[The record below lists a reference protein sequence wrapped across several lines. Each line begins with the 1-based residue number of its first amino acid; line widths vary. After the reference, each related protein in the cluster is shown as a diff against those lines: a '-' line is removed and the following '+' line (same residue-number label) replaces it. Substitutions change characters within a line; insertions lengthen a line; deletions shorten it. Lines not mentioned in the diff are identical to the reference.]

1 MKDEELKRETEESSG
16 TVPVL
21 AAVVC
26 IVYYLEHGLLDS
38 LSADIPQLVDA
49 GHRADLIDLVQE
61 DDTCNTTAAHIRPPT
76 ERSQRRQRQQVTH
89 AQRCTADNS
98 PGWPSSISPQW
109 GAALGQEK
117 YTYTHWDE
125 QKTKWYFVRS
135 TRQIIPL
142 NTKIKKFMP
151 N

>member
-76 ERSQRRQRQQVTH
+76 ERRQRQQVTH
-89 AQRCTADNS
+89 THTA
-98 PGWPSSISPQW
+98 
-109 GAALGQEK
+109 L
-117 YTYTHWDE
+117 Y
-125 QKTKWYFVRS
+125 R
-135 TRQIIPL
+135 
-142 NTKIKKFMP
+142 
-151 N
+151 